1 MQQSRNLERPPLCFR
16 LLWSIMLEMQGVPF
30 HAFVGKYN
38 NEETY
43 RCWQSWHVNQSE
55 NPPLHRP
62 HDDTSWNYSSAFLDI
77 RKLMI
82 AQGMLYFCA
91 YYTITKDEKIVEA
104 LPSIWRIFLS
114 TKNYKIVNSRCFLF
128 MEGNLSLWQICWKF
142 DDQKIAW
149 FHFVRKEK
157 DGTWPKTLVKK
168 AETPIGAPRAVASNS
183 IYSPQASNSK
193 GLMMFHGPKYVL
205 WKCVFRVVCVFMF
218 DVRRTVF
225 SASCR

>member
-1 MQQSRNLERPPLCFR
+1 MWFFLFWRMPLNNWTMQQSRNLERPPLCFR
-16 LLWSIMLEMQGVPF
+16 LLWSIMLEMQGVLF

-91 YYTITKDEKIVEA
+91 YYTIKKDEKIVEA
-104 LPSIWRIFLS
+104 KQWNSSFNLTNFFVD
-114 TKNYKIVNSRCFLF
+114 KNSNIANLRFFLF
-128 MEGNLSLWQICWKF
+128 TEGILSLWQICWKF

-168 AETPIGAPRAVASNS
+168 AETPICAPPRR
-183 IYSPQASNSK
+183 
-193 GLMMFHGPKYVL
+193 GLQLHL
-205 WKCVFRVVCVFMF
+205 
-218 DVRRTVF
+218 
-225 SASCR
+225 

>member
-1 MQQSRNLERPPLCFR
+1 MDAVILSKWPLSFNEFFYQNIRIWIYKYQLHKNSLLWFFLFWRMPLNNWTMQQSRNLERPPLCFR

-91 YYTITKDEKIVEA
+91 YYTITKDEKIV
-104 LPSIWRIFLS
+104 
-114 TKNYKIVNSRCFLF
+114 
-128 MEGNLSLWQICWKF
+128 
-142 DDQKIAW
+142 
-149 FHFVRKEK
+149 
-157 DGTWPKTLVKK
+157 
-168 AETPIGAPRAVASNS
+168 
-183 IYSPQASNSK
+183 K
-193 GLMMFHGPKYVL
+193 GCLYCG
-205 WKCVFRVVCVFMF
+205 
-218 DVRRTVF
+218 
-225 SASCR
+225 